1 MASDPDQ
8 TDLRQIRNIGIIA
21 HIDAGKTTTTERILY
36 YTGEIHRMGDVD
48 KGNTTTDYLEE
59 ERERGITIVAAA
71 ITCRWK
77 DAHEQPITINII
89 DTPGHVDFTA
99 EVERSLRVLDGAV
112 VIFSAVEGVEAQSE
126 TVWRQAAK
134 YHVPRLCFI
143 NKMDRIGAEF
153 ERVYKEIEERLLESH
168 PIPIQVPIGAGP
180 EGTMGEFQGLIDL
193 VAMKALHFQTED
205 LGSTFTVDEIPDE
218 LRLDAE
224 AWRETML
231 NSLSAFDETFA
242 EEYMAH
248 LDGAELS
255 AAMIHAALRRATL
268 TGRAQPVLCGS
279 SFKYVGVQ
287 QLLDAVAAY
296 LPSPLDRPPIVG
308 HHPKKGTELARKPSP
323 DAPFSSLV
331 FKITNDAHGD
341 LSFVRIY
348 SGSLKAG
355 TRVYNPGKDKKE
367 NSSRL
372 YHIRAD
378 DREQINVAGTGDI
391 VGIVGLKDS
400 VTGDTL
406 CEAAHPILLERIDF
420 PETVISMSI
429 EPVSSADKGKLADTL
444 NALAREDPT
453 FTFKVNEE
461 TGQTLI
467 SGMGELHL
475 EILKNRMTRDY
486 NLKVHVGRPR
496 VSYRETIKKAVRRVE
511 GTCIRQTGG
520 SGLYARIT
528 IDLEPEIQP
537 KGAPVLHFVNKL
549 KGGVIPSEFIPA
561 IEAGLREEA
570 KSGGRTGYPLVD
582 LKVTL
587 TDGAYHDV
595 DSSDLAYRFA
605 ASDAL
610 RKAVEEAGPVLL
622 EPIMRIEVVTPEDYL
637 GNVTGDLSSRR
648 ALIDRT
654 STRGKLIVI
663 DARAPLEKMFGYSTA
678 VRSLSQGRAS
688 YTMEPLEYAP
698 APESMLEALT
708 GM

>member
-8 TDLRQIRNIGIIA
+8 MDLRQIRNIGIIA

-77 DAHEQPITINII
+77 DAHGQPITINII

-255 AAMIHAALRRATL
+255 EAMIHAALRRATL

-287 QLLDAVAAY
+287 QLLDAVAAH

-323 DAPFSSLV
+323 AEPFSSLV

-406 CEAAHPILLERIDF
+406 CDAAHPILLERIEF

-511 GTCIRQTGG
+511 GACIRQTGG

-528 IDLEPEIQP
+528 IDLEPEAQP

-549 KGGVIPSEFIPA
+549 KGGAIPSEFIPA

-678 VRSLSQGRAS
+678 VRSLSQGRAG

-708 GM
+708 